1 MPLIT
6 LIAAVARNRVIGR
19 DNDLAWRLRSDLR
32 RFRALTMGKPVVM
45 GRRTWDSIGRPLP
58 GRRVIVMTR
67 DPAWSAPEIETAGDW
82 PAVLALAAGAE
93 EIMVAGGAQIY
104 ALTLPLADRIHL
116 TEVEA
121 APEGDALFP
130 ALPQDRFREVASEA
144 HPAGPDDEHAFRFVT
159 LERCERGDRHD

>member
-1 MPLIT
+1 MPTIS
-6 LIAAVARNRVIGR
+6 LIAAVAKNRVIGR

-67 DPAWSAPEIETAGDW
+67 DPAWAADGVETAAGW
-82 PAVLALAAGAE
+82 PAVLALTAGAE
-93 EIMVAGGAQIY
+93 EVMVAGGAQIY
-104 ALTLPLADRIHL
+104 ALTLPQADRLYL
-116 TEVEA
+116 TEVDA

-130 ALPQDRFREVASEA
+130 ELPPGRFRETGSEA
-144 HPAGPDDEHAFRFVT
+144 HPAGPDDEHPFRFVT
-159 LERCERGDRHD
+159 LDRHV